1 MEEGV
6 FMQLILTKGPF
17 MQKEGRW
24 GGEFKSL
31 RVSVQK
37 VISVVKLQKYI

>member
-1 MEEGV
+1 MEMGE
-6 FMQLILTKGPF
+6 
-17 MQKEGRW
+17 
-24 GGEFKSL
+24 EFKSL